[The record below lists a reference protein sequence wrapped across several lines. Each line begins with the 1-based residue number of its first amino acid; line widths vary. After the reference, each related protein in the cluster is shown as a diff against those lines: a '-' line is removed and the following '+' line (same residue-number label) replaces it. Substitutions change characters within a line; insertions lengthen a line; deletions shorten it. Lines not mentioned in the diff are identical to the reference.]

1 MNLPIKKQ
9 FSYTWQGFYLIKSKL
24 DLSLRK
30 IPVKWKYI
38 FEHDSSQRK
47 AFF

>member
-1 MNLPIKKQ
+1 MIMS
-9 FSYTWQGFYLIKSKL
+9 FHTHGGGFYLIKSKL

-38 FEHDSSQRK
+38 FEHDSSQLN